1 MRRLLRTTAAAALF
15 LPSLLSAQRAAPPVT
30 SARESPWVRSTL
42 ASMTLR
48 QKVGQ
53 MVWPSVFGDYASS
66 GDSAWTRLRT
76 WIVDDQVGGFTMSIG
91 SPMEIAAKLNAMQR
105 MARVP
110 LLVGADLE
118 AGAGFRASGGY
129 FLPNAIDLG
138 GATLFPPLMALGATR
153 DTSLAYAYGRATAVE
168 GRALGMH
175 IVYGPVLDVNNN
187 AANPVIN
194 VRSFG
199 EDPMWVSR
207 LGAAFVRGVQDNGMI
222 ATGKHFPGHGDT
234 DVNSHLAL
242 PVVTASRARLDS
254 VELPPFRASIAAGVG
269 AIMTFHGSMPA
280 LDSTGVPGT
289 LSPAVLTGLLRKEM
303 GFGGLI
309 ISDAMDMRGVLDRY
323 GAVEAAKLAVLA
335 GADVL
340 IQPEN
345 VAQTIDAVVAGVKEG
360 RISQARIDAAV
371 QRILAAKAR
380 LGLPRG
386 AQVDLASVRALVG
399 DTTNRRLSER
409 IAARALT
416 LVRDSAQLLPLA
428 TSAPMASRRILHVV
442 VARSTNLG
450 AGTTFAAALGRTA
463 GRVRTVVL
471 HPDDPF
477 VDPARLL
484 PLVDSSDVVLMGS
497 YLAQQWD
504 QASAGVPDG
513 LGALVNAIQAKG
525 KPLIVIG
532 FGNPYLGSQ
541 LPQVGS
547 YLIAWNG
554 SRASQLAA
562 ARAVLGQQVF
572 NRYIPITMSKSG
584 GSPASGTPLRTPA
597 ATPR

>member
-1 MRRLLRTTAAAALF
+1 MSHRLRTASFALL
-15 LPSLLSAQRAAPPVT
+15 LPCLAGAQRVT
-30 SARESPWVRSTL
+30 ARDSLWVRKTM
-42 ASMTLR
+42 ASLSLR
-48 QKVGQ
+48 QKVAQ
-53 MVWPSVFGDYASS
+53 MVWPSVFADYVSTS
-66 GDSAWTRLRT
+66 DSAWMKVRG
-76 WIVDDQVGGFTMSIG
+76 WIADDQVGGFTMSIG
-91 SPMEIAAKLNAMQR
+91 SPMEMAAKLNAMQR

-118 AGAGFRASGGY
+118 AGAGFRASGGF

-153 DTSLAYAYGRATAVE
+153 DTVLAYQYGRATAVE
-168 GRALGMH
+168 GRALGIH

-187 AANPVIN
+187 PANPVIN

-207 LGAAFVRGVQDNGMI
+207 LGAAFVRGVQENGMI

-280 LDSTGVPGT
+280 LDSSGAPGT
-289 LSPAVLTGLLRKEM
+289 LSVAVLTGLLRKEL
-303 GFGGLI
+303 GFHGLI

-323 GAVEAAKLAVLA
+323 GAVEAAKLAVVA
-335 GADVL
+335 GADIL

-345 VAQTIDAVVAGVKEG
+345 VPQTIDAVVAGVTEG
-360 RISQARIDAAV
+360 RISKARIDSAV
-371 QRILAAKAR
+371 RRILLAKAG
-380 LGLPRG
+380 LGLQRN
-386 AQVDLASVRALVG
+386 AQVDLTRLRAVVG
-399 DTTNRRLSER
+399 DSANRRLSER
-409 IAARALT
+409 VAARSVT
-416 LVRDSAQLLPLA
+416 LVRDSAHILPLTA
-428 TSAPMASRRILHVV
+428 AGAASRRILNVV

-450 AGTTFAAALGRTA
+450 AGTTFSAAMGRAA

-477 VDPARLL
+477 VDQARIL
-484 PLVDSSDVVLMGS
+484 PLLDSTDVVILGS
-497 YLAQQWD
+497 YMAQQYD
-504 QASAGVPDG
+504 QATAGMPDG
-513 LGALVNAIQAKG
+513 LGALVNAIQRSG
-525 KPLIVIG
+525 KPLVVIG
-532 FGNPYLGSQ
+532 FGNPYLGGQ

-562 ARAVLGQQVF
+562 ARVVLGLQPP
-572 NRYIPITMSKSG
+572 NRYIPIRMSISVPVP
-584 GSPASGTPLRTPA
+584 SNGTTLRTPA

>member
-1 MRRLLRTTAAAALF
+1 MRHRLRSAALALL
-15 LPSLLSAQRAAPPVT
+15 LPCLAGAQHPTARDSA
-30 SARESPWVRSTL
+30 WVRRTM
-42 ASMTLR
+42 ASLSLR

-53 MVWPSVFGDYASS
+53 MVWPSVFADYVSTS
-66 GDSAWTRLRT
+66 DSAWKKVRG
-76 WIVDDQVGGFTMSIG
+76 WIADDQVGGFTMSIG
-91 SPMEIAAKLNAMQR
+91 SPMEMAAKLNAMQR

-118 AGAGFRASGGY
+118 AGAGFRASGGF

-153 DTSLAYAYGRATAVE
+153 DTALAYEYGRATAVE
-168 GRALGMH
+168 GRALGIH

-187 AANPVIN
+187 PANPVIN

-199 EDPMWVSR
+199 EDPAWVSR
-207 LGAAFVRGVQDNGMI
+207 LGAAFVRGVQENGMI

-280 LDSTGVPGT
+280 LDPSGAPGT
-289 LSPAVLTGLLRKEM
+289 LSVAVLTGLLRKEL
-303 GFGGLI
+303 GFHGLI

-335 GADVL
+335 GADIL
-340 IQPEN
+340 IQPES
-345 VAQTIDAVVAGVKEG
+345 VPQTIDAVLAGVTEG
-360 RISQARIDAAV
+360 RIPKARIDSAV
-371 QRILAAKAR
+371 RRILMAKAG
-380 LGLPRG
+380 LGLQRN
-386 AQVDLASVRALVG
+386 AQVDLTHLRDVVG
-399 DTTNRRLSER
+399 DSANRRLSER
-409 IAARALT
+409 VAARSVT
-416 LVRDSAQLLPLA
+416 LVRDSAQILPLTA
-428 TSAPMASRRILHVV
+428 AGAPSRRILHVV

-450 AGTTFAAALGRTA
+450 AGTVFTAALGRAA

-471 HPDDPF
+471 HPDDP
-477 VDPARLL
+477 
-484 PLVDSSDVVLMGS
+484 LVDQARILPMLDSTDMVILGS
-497 YLAQQWD
+497 YMAQQYD
-504 QASAGVPDG
+504 QATAGTPDG
-513 LGALVNAIQAKG
+513 LGALVNAIQRTG
-525 KPLIVIG
+525 KSLVVIG
-532 FGNPYLGSQ
+532 FGNPYLGGQ
-541 LPQVGS
+541 LSQVGS

-562 ARAVLGQQVF
+562 ARVVLGLQPP
-572 NRYIPITMSKSG
+572 NRYIPIRMSISV
-584 GSPASGTPLRTPA
+584 PVPPSGTTHRTPA

>member
-1 MRRLLRTTAAAALF
+1 MRTFLRIAAAAALM
-15 LPSLLSAQRAAPPVT
+15 LPGQLAAQRA
-30 SARESPWVRSTL
+30 SARDSTWVRTTL

-48 QKVGQ
+48 QKVAQ
-53 MVWPSVFGDYASS
+53 MVWPSVFADYVSS
-66 GDSAWTRLRT
+66 TDSAWKQLRT
-76 WIVDDQVGGFTMSIG
+76 WVADDQVGGFTMSIG
-91 SPMEIAAKLNAMQR
+91 SPMEMAAKLNAMQQL
-105 MARVP
+105 ARVP

-118 AGAGFRASGGY
+118 AGAGFRASGGF

-153 DTSLAYAYGRATAVE
+153 DTALAYAYGKATAVE
-168 GRALGMH
+168 GRALGIH

-187 AANPVIN
+187 AGNPVIN

-199 EDPMWVSR
+199 EDPAWVSR
-207 LGAAFVRGVQDNGMI
+207 LGASFVRGVQDNGMI

-289 LSPAVLTGLLRKEM
+289 LSAAVLTGLLRNEM

-323 GAVEAAKLAVLA
+323 GAAEAAKLAVLA

-345 VAQTIDAVVAGVKEG
+345 VAQTIDAVVAGVTEG
-360 RISQARIDAAV
+360 RIPKQRVESAV
-371 QRILAAKAR
+371 RRILLAKAS
-380 LGLPRG
+380 LGLHRRS
-386 AQVDLASVRALVG
+386 QVDLATVRRVVG
-399 DTTNRRLSER
+399 DSANRRLSER
-409 IAARALT
+409 IAARAIT
-416 LVRDSAQLLPLA
+416 LVRDTPQLLPLA
-428 TSAPMASRRILHVV
+428 AGAGLPRRILHVV

-450 AGTTFAAALGRTA
+450 AGLTFAAALGKNA
-463 GRVRTVVL
+463 GRVRTIVV

-477 VDPARLL
+477 VDPARIL
-484 PLVDSSDVVLMGS
+484 PVVDSSDVVLMGS

-513 LGALVNAIQAKG
+513 LGALVNAIQQRG

-562 ARAVLGQQVF
+562 ARAILGLQPF
-572 NRYIPITMSKSG
+572 NRYIPISMSTAG
-584 GSPASGTPLRTPA
+584 QR
-597 ATPR
+597 R

>member
-1 MRRLLRTTAAAALF
+1 MRRFIRTAAALALL
-15 LPSLLSAQRAAPPVT
+15 LPDLLTAQRAG
-30 SARESPWVRSTL
+30 ARDSVWVRTTL

-53 MVWPSVFGDYASS
+53 MVWPSVFADYVSS
-66 GDSAWTRLRT
+66 SDSAWKKLQT

-91 SPMEIAAKLNAMQR
+91 SPMEMAAKLNAMQR
-105 MARVP
+105 LSRVP
-110 LLVGADLE
+110 LLIGADLE

-153 DTSLAYAYGRATAVE
+153 DTGLAYAYGKATAVE
-168 GRALGMH
+168 GRALGIH

-187 AANPVIN
+187 AGNPVIN

-199 EDPMWVSR
+199 EDPAWVSR
-207 LGAAFVRGVQDNGMI
+207 LGASFIRGVQDHGMI

-242 PVVTASRARLDS
+242 PTVTASRARLDS
-254 VELPPFRASIAAGVG
+254 VELPPFRAGIAAGVG

-289 LSPAVLTGLLRKEM
+289 LSPAVLSGLLRKEM

-309 ISDAMDMRGVLDRY
+309 ISDAMDMRGVLDQY

-340 IQPEN
+340 IQPLSVPE
-345 VAQTIDAVVAGVKEG
+345 TIDAVVAGVNEG
-360 RISQARIDAAV
+360 RISRARIDDAV
-371 QRILAAKAR
+371 RRILAAKAR
-380 LGLPRG
+380 LGLQRQ
-386 AQVDLASVRALVG
+386 AQVDLASVRRVVG

-409 IAARALT
+409 IAAQSVT
-416 LVRDSAQLLPLA
+416 LVRDTPQLLPLSTAGAMA
-428 TSAPMASRRILHVV
+428 TKRILHVV

-450 AGTTFAAALGRTA
+450 AGSTFAAALGRSA
-463 GRVRTVVL
+463 GRVRTIVL

-477 VDPARLL
+477 VDPARIL
-484 PLVDSSDVVLMGS
+484 PVVDSSDVVIMGS

-513 LGALVNAIQAKG
+513 LGALVTAIQQRS
-525 KPLIVIG
+525 KPLIVVG
-532 FGNPYLGSQ
+532 FGNPYLGRQ

-554 SRASQLAA
+554 SRSSQLAA
-562 ARAVLGQQVF
+562 ARAILGQQAF
-572 NRYIPITMSKSG
+572 NRYIPITMSTSG
-584 GSPASGTPLRTPA
+584 QTPDRGTSPRTPA

>member
-1 MRRLLRTTAAAALF
+1 MRTLLRIAAAATLF
-15 LPSLLSAQRAAPPVT
+15 LPGALAAQRASVRD
-30 SARESPWVRSTL
+30 SAWVRTTL

-48 QKVGQ
+48 QKVAQ
-53 MVWPSVFGDYASS
+53 MVWPSVFADYVSS
-66 GDSAWTRLRT
+66 TDSAWKQLRT
-76 WIVDDQVGGFTMSIG
+76 WIADDQVGGFTMSIG
-91 SPMEIAAKLNAMQR
+91 SPMEMAAKLNAMQQL
-105 MARVP
+105 ARVP

-118 AGAGFRASGGY
+118 AGAGFRASGGF

-153 DTSLAYAYGRATAVE
+153 DTALAYAYGKATAVE
-168 GRALGMH
+168 GRALGIH

-187 AANPVIN
+187 PGNPVIN

-199 EDPMWVSR
+199 EDPAWVSR
-207 LGAAFVRGVQDNGMI
+207 LGASFIRGVQDNGMI

-289 LSPAVLTGLLRKEM
+289 LSAAVLTGLLREEM

-323 GAVEAAKLAVLA
+323 GAAEAAKLAVLA
-335 GADVL
+335 GADIL

-345 VAQTIDAVVAGVKEG
+345 VAQTIDAVVTGVTEG
-360 RISQARIDAAV
+360 RIPK
-371 QRILAAKAR
+371 QRIELAVRRILLSKAG
-380 LGLPRG
+380 LGLHRRS
-386 AQVDLASVRALVG
+386 QVDLTTVRRVVG
-399 DTTNRRLSER
+399 DSANRRLSER
-409 IAARALT
+409 IAARAIT
-416 LVRDSAQLLPLA
+416 LVRDTPQLLPLA
-428 TSAPMASRRILHVV
+428 AAGSGVPRRILHVV

-450 AGTTFAAALGRTA
+450 AGSTFATALGKTA
-463 GRVRTVVL
+463 GRVRTIVV

-477 VDPARLL
+477 VDPARIL

-513 LGALVNAIQAKG
+513 LGALVNAIQQRG

-541 LPQVGS
+541 LSQVGS

-562 ARAVLGQQVF
+562 ARVVLGQQPF
-572 NRYIPITMSKSG
+572 NRYIPISMSTAG
-584 GSPASGTPLRTPA
+584 QR
-597 ATPR
+597 R

>member
-15 LPSLLSAQRAAPPVT
+15 LPSLLSAQRAAPPVS

-66 GDSAWTRLRT
+66 GDSAWTRLRS

-153 DTSLAYAYGRATAVE
+153 DTALAYAYGRATAVE
-168 GRALGMH
+168 GRALGIH

-335 GADVL
+335 GADIL

-345 VAQTIDAVVAGVKEG
+345 VAQTIDAVVAGVTEG

-371 QRILAAKAR
+371 MRILAAKAR

-428 TSAPMASRRILHVV
+428 TTAPMASRRILHIV

-450 AGTTFAAALGRTA
+450 AGTTFASALGRTA

>member
-1 MRRLLRTTAAAALF
+1 MRLRLRTAALTLL
-15 LPSLLSAQRAAPPVT
+15 LPCYVGAQRVT
-30 SARESPWVRSTL
+30 ARDSAWVRRTM
-42 ASMTLR
+42 ASLTLR

-53 MVWPSVFGDYASS
+53 MVWPSVFADYVSTS
-66 GDSAWTRLRT
+66 DSAWMRVHD
-76 WIVDDQVGGFTMSIG
+76 WIVKDQVGGFTMSVG
-91 SPMEIAAKLNAMQR
+91 SPIEMAAKLNAMQR
-105 MARVP
+105 LARVP

-118 AGAGFRASGGY
+118 AGAGFRASGGF

-138 GATLFPPLMALGATR
+138 GATVFPPLMALGATR
-153 DTSLAYAYGRATAVE
+153 DTALAYAYGRATAIE
-168 GRALGMH
+168 GRALGIH

-187 AANPVIN
+187 PANPVIN

-199 EDPMWVSR
+199 EDPAWVSR
-207 LGAAFVRGVQDNGMI
+207 LGAAFVRGVQENGMI

-269 AIMTFHGSMPA
+269 AMMTFHGSMPA
-280 LDSTGVPGT
+280 LDTSGAPGT
-289 LSPAVLTGLLRKEM
+289 LSVAVLTGLLRKEM
-303 GFGGLI
+303 GFRGLI

-335 GADVL
+335 GADIL

-345 VAQTIDAVVAGVKEG
+345 VPETIDAVVAGVSEG
-360 RISQARIDAAV
+360 RIPRARIDAAV
-371 QRILAAKAR
+371 RRILLAKAG
-380 LGLPRG
+380 LGLQRR
-386 AQVDLASVRALVG
+386 AQVDLAHVRVVVG
-399 DTTNRRLSER
+399 DSANRRLSER
-409 IAARALT
+409 VAARSVT
-416 LVRDSAQLLPLA
+416 LVRDSARLLPLA
-428 TSAPMASRRILHVV
+428 ASTSPMRRVLNLV

-450 AGTTFAAALGRTA
+450 AGTSFTAALGRGA

-477 VDPARLL
+477 VDPARIL
-484 PLVDSSDVVLMGS
+484 PLLDSTDVVILGS
-497 YLAQQWD
+497 YMAQQYD
-504 QASAGVPDG
+504 QATAGTPDG
-513 LGALVNAIQAKG
+513 LGALVNAIQRSG
-525 KPLIVIG
+525 KSLIVIG
-532 FGNPYLGSQ
+532 FGNPYLGGQ

-562 ARAVLGQQVF
+562 ARVVLGLQPP
-572 NRYIPITMSKSG
+572 NRYIPIRMSISAPVP
-584 GSPASGTPLRTPA
+584 STGTTLRTPA
-597 ATPR
+597 AIPR

>member
-1 MRRLLRTTAAAALF
+1 MTPRLLRTIALSIVF
-15 LPSLLSAQRAAPPVT
+15 PGLLAAQRVT
-30 SARESPWVRSTL
+30 ARDSAWVRSTL
-42 ASMTLR
+42 ARLTLR

-53 MVWPSVFGDYASS
+53 MVWPSVFADYTATS
-66 GDSAWTRLRT
+66 DSAWSRIGA
-76 WIVDDQVGGFTMSIG
+76 WIRSDQVGGFTMSIG
-91 SPMEIAAKLNAMQR
+91 SPMEMAVKLNAMQQ

-110 LLVGADLE
+110 LLIGADLE

-153 DTSLAYAYGRATAVE
+153 DTALAYAYGKATAVE
-168 GRALGMH
+168 GRALGIH

-199 EDPMWVSR
+199 EDPAWVSR
-207 LGAAFVRGVQDNGMI
+207 LGAAFIRGVQENGMI

-254 VELPPFRASIAAGVG
+254 VELPPFRAAIAAGVG

-280 LDSTGVPGT
+280 LDSTGTPGT
-289 LSPAVLTGLLRKEM
+289 LSVAVLSGLLRQNM
-303 GFGGLI
+303 RFQGLI
-309 ISDAMDMRGVLDRY
+309 ISDAMDMRGVLDRF
-323 GAVEAAKLAVLA
+323 GAVEAAKLAVIA
-335 GADVL
+335 GADIL

-345 VAQTIDAVVAGVKEG
+345 VAQTIDAVVAGVAEG
-360 RISQARIDAAV
+360 RIPVSRIDASV
-371 QRILAAKAR
+371 RRILLTKSH
-380 LGLPRG
+380 LGLQRT
-386 AQVDLASVRALVG
+386 AQVDLARVRRVVG
-399 DTTNRRLSER
+399 DSANRWLSER
-409 IAARALT
+409 VAARAIT
-416 LVRDSAQLLPLA
+416 LVRDSLTLLPLLRG
-428 TSAPMASRRILHVV
+428 TPTPDRRILHIV

-450 AGTTFAAALGRTA
+450 AGTTFAAALGRSA

-477 VDPARLL
+477 VDAARML
-484 PLVDSSDVVLMGS
+484 PGVDSSDVVVLAS
-497 YLAQQWD
+497 YMAQQWD
-504 QASAGVPDG
+504 QASAAAPDG
-513 LGALVNAIQAKG
+513 LGAFVNAIQSSG

-532 FGNPYLGSQ
+532 FGNPYLGAQ

-554 SRASQLAA
+554 SRASQRAA
-562 ARAVLGQQVF
+562 AQAVLGLQPF
-572 NRYIPITMSKSG
+572 NRYIPITMSITGATSRT
-584 GSPASGTPLRTPA
+584 GSNKAPA
-597 ATPR
+597 AIPR

>member
-1 MRRLLRTTAAAALF
+1 MRHRLRSAALALL
-15 LPSLLSAQRAAPPVT
+15 LPCLAGAQHPTARDSA
-30 SARESPWVRSTL
+30 WVRRTM
-42 ASMTLR
+42 ASLSLR

-53 MVWPSVFGDYASS
+53 MVWPSVFADYVSTS
-66 GDSAWTRLRT
+66 DSAWKKVRG
-76 WIVDDQVGGFTMSIG
+76 WIADDQVGGFTMSIG
-91 SPMEIAAKLNAMQR
+91 SPMEMAAKLNAMQR

-118 AGAGFRASGGY
+118 AGAGFRASGGF

-153 DTSLAYAYGRATAVE
+153 DTALAYEYGRATAVE
-168 GRALGMH
+168 GRALGIH

-187 AANPVIN
+187 PANPVIN

-199 EDPMWVSR
+199 EDPAWVSR
-207 LGAAFVRGVQDNGMI
+207 LGAAFVRGVQENGMI

-280 LDSTGVPGT
+280 LDPSGAPGT
-289 LSPAVLTGLLRKEM
+289 LSVAVLTGLLRKEL
-303 GFGGLI
+303 GFHGLI

-335 GADVL
+335 GADIL
-340 IQPEN
+340 IQPES
-345 VAQTIDAVVAGVKEG
+345 VPQTIDAVLAGVTEG
-360 RISQARIDAAV
+360 RIPKARIDSAV
-371 QRILAAKAR
+371 RRILLAKAG
-380 LGLPRG
+380 LGLQRN
-386 AQVDLASVRALVG
+386 AQADLTHLRDVVG
-399 DTTNRRLSER
+399 DSANRRLSER
-409 IAARALT
+409 VAARSVT
-416 LVRDSAQLLPLA
+416 LVRDSAQILPLTA
-428 TSAPMASRRILHVV
+428 AGAPSRRILHVV

-450 AGTTFAAALGRTA
+450 AGTVFTAALGRAA

-471 HPDDPF
+471 HPDDP
-477 VDPARLL
+477 
-484 PLVDSSDVVLMGS
+484 LVDQARILPMLDSTDVVILGS
-497 YLAQQWD
+497 YMAQQYD
-504 QASAGVPDG
+504 QATAGTPDG
-513 LGALVNAIQAKG
+513 LGALVNAMQRTG
-525 KPLIVIG
+525 KSLVVIG
-532 FGNPYLGSQ
+532 FGNPYLGGQ
-541 LPQVGS
+541 LSQVGS

-562 ARAVLGQQVF
+562 ARVVLGLQPP
-572 NRYIPITMSKSG
+572 NRYIPIRMSISV
-584 GSPASGTPLRTPA
+584 PVPPSGTTHRTPA

>member
-1 MRRLLRTTAAAALF
+1 MRLRRCTAALAVALVFPALLTAQHPRAADARWVKAALAGM
-15 LPSLLSAQRAAPPVT
+15 S
-30 SARESPWVRSTL
+30 
-42 ASMTLR
+42 LR

-53 MVWPSVFGDYASS
+53 MVWPSVYADYASTS
-66 GDSAWTRLRT
+66 DSAWFRLRS
-76 WIVDDQVGGFTMSIG
+76 WIETDQVGGFTMSIG
-91 SPMEIAAKLNAMQR
+91 SPMEMAAKLNAMQR

-118 AGAGFRASGGY
+118 AGAGFRASGGF

-138 GATLFPPLMALGATR
+138 GATLFPPLMALGAAR
-153 DTSLAYAYGRATAVE
+153 DTALAYAYGRATAVE
-168 GRALGMH
+168 GRALGIH

-199 EDPMWVSR
+199 EDPAWVAR
-207 LGAAFVRGVQDNGMI
+207 LGASFVRGVQDNGMI

-234 DVNSHLAL
+234 DINSHLAL

-280 LDSTGVPGT
+280 LDSTGAPGT
-289 LSPAVLTGLLRKEM
+289 LSPAVLTGLLRREM

-340 IQPEN
+340 IQPES
-345 VAQTIDAVVAGVKEG
+345 VPGTIDAIVAGVMEG
-360 RISQARIDAAV
+360 RITAARIDASV
-371 QRILAAKAR
+371 RRILEAKGR
-380 LGLPRG
+380 LGLATG
-386 AQVDLASVRALVG
+386 TQVDLARLRAVVG
-399 DTTNRRLSER
+399 DSATRRLAER
-409 IAARALT
+409 VAARSVT
-416 LVRDSAQLLPLA
+416 LVRDTPSLLPLVASASA
-428 TSAPMASRRILHVV
+428 TPRRILHLVV
-442 VARSTNLG
+442 SRSTNLG

-463 GRVRTVVL
+463 GRVQTVVL

-477 VDPARLL
+477 VDPARIL
-484 PLVDSSDVVLMGS
+484 PFVDSSDVVLMAS

-513 LGALVNAIQAKG
+513 LGALVTAIQRRE
-525 KPLIVIG
+525 KPLIVLG

-541 LPQVGS
+541 LPQIGTYVV
-547 YLIAWNG
+547 AWNG

-562 ARAVLGQQVF
+562 ARAVLGQQQF
-572 NRYIPITMSKSG
+572 NRYIPIAMSISG
-584 GSPASGTPLRTPA
+584 TSPGTEPKKPSPAA
-597 ATPR
+597 VPR

>member
-1 MRRLLRTTAAAALF
+1 MRRALRTAALTLVLPGLLTAQRTTARDSAWVRRTLAAL
-15 LPSLLSAQRAAPPVT
+15 
-30 SARESPWVRSTL
+30 
-42 ASMTLR
+42 TLR

-53 MVWPSVFGDYASS
+53 MVWPSVFGDYVATT
-66 GDSAWTRLRT
+66 DAAWDRVRT
-76 WIVDDQVGGFTMSIG
+76 WIATDQVGGFTMSIG
-91 SPMEIAAKLNAMQR
+91 SPIEMAAKLNAMQQL
-105 MARVP
+105 AKVP

-118 AGAGFRASGGY
+118 AGAGFRASGGF

-153 DTSLAYAYGRATAVE
+153 DTALAYEYGKATAVE
-168 GRALGMH
+168 GRALGIH

-187 AANPVIN
+187 PANPVIN

-199 EDPMWVSR
+199 EDPAWVSK
-207 LGAAFVRGVQDNGMI
+207 LGAAFVRGVQEHGMI

-280 LDSTGVPGT
+280 LDSTGAPGT
-289 LSPAVLTGLLRKEM
+289 LSVAVLTGLLRQEM
-303 GFGGLI
+303 GFRGLI

-335 GADVL
+335 GADIL

-345 VAQTIDAVVAGVKEG
+345 VAQTIDAVVAGVTEG
-360 RISQARIDAAV
+360 RIPTARIEGAV
-371 QRILAAKAR
+371 RRILFAKAR
-380 LGLPRG
+380 LGLQRT
-386 AQVDLASVRALVG
+386 AQVDLARVRVVVG
-399 DTTNRRLSER
+399 DSANRRLSDR
-409 IAARALT
+409 IAAQSVT
-416 LVRDSAQLLPLA
+416 LVRDSAQRLPL
-428 TSAPMASRRILHVV
+428 TSAGAATRRILHLV

-450 AGTTFAAALGRTA
+450 AGTTFAKALGGGA

-477 VDPARLL
+477 VDQARIL
-484 PLVDSSDVVLMGS
+484 PLVDSSDVVVMGS
-497 YLAQQWD
+497 YMAQQWD
-504 QASAGVPDG
+504 QASAGAPDG
-513 LGALVNAIQAKG
+513 LGALVTAIQRRAT
-525 KPLIVIG
+525 PLIVIG
-532 FGNPYLGSQ
+532 FGNPYLGAQ

-562 ARAVLGQQVF
+562 ARVVLGLQVP
-572 NRYIPITMSKSG
+572 NRYIPIRMSISG
-584 GSPASGTPLRTPA
+584 PVPPSGTSFRTPA
-597 ATPR
+597 AIPR

>member
-1 MRRLLRTTAAAALF
+1 MRHRLRSAALALL
-15 LPSLLSAQRAAPPVT
+15 LPCLAGAQHPTARDSA
-30 SARESPWVRSTL
+30 WVRRTM
-42 ASMTLR
+42 ASLSLR

-53 MVWPSVFGDYASS
+53 MVWPSVFADYVSTS
-66 GDSAWTRLRT
+66 DSAWKKVRG
-76 WIVDDQVGGFTMSIG
+76 WIADDQVGGFTMSIG
-91 SPMEIAAKLNAMQR
+91 SPMEMAAKLNAMQR

-118 AGAGFRASGGY
+118 AGAGFRASGGF

-153 DTSLAYAYGRATAVE
+153 DTALAYEYGRATAVE
-168 GRALGMH
+168 GRALGIH

-187 AANPVIN
+187 PANPVIN

-199 EDPMWVSR
+199 EDPAWVSR
-207 LGAAFVRGVQDNGMI
+207 LGAAFVRGVQENGMI

-280 LDSTGVPGT
+280 LDPSGAPGT
-289 LSPAVLTGLLRKEM
+289 LSVAVLTGLLRKEL
-303 GFGGLI
+303 GFHGLI

-335 GADVL
+335 GADIL
-340 IQPEN
+340 IQPES
-345 VAQTIDAVVAGVKEG
+345 VPQTIDAVLAGVTEG
-360 RISQARIDAAV
+360 RIPKARIDSAV
-371 QRILAAKAR
+371 RRILMAKAG
-380 LGLPRG
+380 LGLQRN
-386 AQVDLASVRALVG
+386 AQVDLTHLRDVVG
-399 DTTNRRLSER
+399 DSANRRLSER
-409 IAARALT
+409 VAARSVT
-416 LVRDSAQLLPLA
+416 LVRDSAQILPLTA
-428 TSAPMASRRILHVV
+428 AGAPSRRILHVV

-450 AGTTFAAALGRTA
+450 AGTVFTAALGRAA

-471 HPDDPF
+471 HPDDP
-477 VDPARLL
+477 
-484 PLVDSSDVVLMGS
+484 LVDQARILPMLDSTDVVILGS
-497 YLAQQWD
+497 YMAQQYD
-504 QASAGVPDG
+504 QATAGAPDG
-513 LGALVNAIQAKG
+513 LGALVNAIQRTG
-525 KPLIVIG
+525 KSLVVIG
-532 FGNPYLGSQ
+532 FGNPYLGGQ
-541 LPQVGS
+541 LSQVGS

-562 ARAVLGQQVF
+562 AGVVLGLQPP
-572 NRYIPITMSKSG
+572 NRYIPIRMSISV
-584 GSPASGTPLRTPA
+584 PVPPSGTTHRTPA

>member
-1 MRRLLRTTAAAALF
+1 MTRRILRTIALSVVF
-15 LPSLLSAQRAAPPVT
+15 PGLLVAQRVT
-30 SARESPWVRSTL
+30 ARDSAWVRTTL
-42 ASMTLR
+42 SRLTLR

-53 MVWPSVFGDYASS
+53 MVWPSVFADYTATS
-66 GDSAWTRLRT
+66 DSAWSRISG
-76 WIVDDQVGGFTMSIG
+76 WIQSDQVGGFTMSIG
-91 SPMEIAAKLNAMQR
+91 SPMEMAAKLNAMQT

-110 LLVGADLE
+110 LLIGADLE

-153 DTSLAYAYGRATAVE
+153 DTALAYAYGKATAVE
-168 GRALGMH
+168 GRALGIH

-199 EDPMWVSR
+199 EDPAWVSR
-207 LGAAFVRGVQDNGMI
+207 LGASFIRGVQENGMI

-254 VELPPFRASIAAGVG
+254 VELPPFRAAMAAGVG

-280 LDSTGVPGT
+280 LDSTGTPGT
-289 LSPAVLTGLLRKEM
+289 LSVAVLSGLLRGNM
-303 GFGGLI
+303 GFTGLI

-323 GAVEAAKLAVLA
+323 GAIEAAKLAVIA

-340 IQPEN
+340 IQPES
-345 VAQTIDAVVAGVKEG
+345 VPQTIDALVAGVAEG
-360 RISQARIDAAV
+360 RIPASRIDAAV
-371 QRILAAKAR
+371 RRILLAKAQ
-380 LGLPRG
+380 LGLQRR
-386 AQVDLASVRALVG
+386 AQVDLARVRSVVG
-399 DTTNRRLSER
+399 DSVNKRLSER
-409 IAARALT
+409 VASRSIT
-416 LVRDSAQLLPLA
+416 LVRDSLKLLPLLGA
-428 TSAPMASRRILHVV
+428 TATPDRRILHLVV
-442 VARSTNLG
+442 SRSTNLG

-477 VDPARLL
+477 VDAARIL
-484 PLVDSSDVVLMGS
+484 PIIDSSDVVVLAS
-497 YLAQQWD
+497 YMAQQWD
-504 QASAGVPDG
+504 QASAAAPDG
-513 LGALVNAIQAKG
+513 LGAFVNAIQGTG
-525 KPLIVIG
+525 KSLIVIG
-532 FGNPYLGSQ
+532 FGNPYLGAQ

-562 ARAVLGQQVF
+562 ARAVLGLQPF
-572 NRYIPITMSKSG
+572 NRYIPITMSVTGQAPGAGIRK
-584 GSPASGTPLRTPA
+584 SPAA
-597 ATPR
+597 IPR

>member
-1 MRRLLRTTAAAALF
+1 MRSLNRTLAAFALCLPGLLM
-15 LPSLLSAQRAAPPVT
+15 AQRSGT
-30 SARESPWVRSTL
+30 RDSAWVRSTL
-42 ASMTLR
+42 ANMTLR

-53 MVWPSVFGDYASS
+53 MVWPSVFADYVSTT
-66 GDSAWTRLRT
+66 DSAWTRLT
-76 WIVDDQVGGFTMSIG
+76 GWIATEQVGGFTMSIG
-91 SPMEIAAKLNAMQR
+91 SPMEMGAKLNAMQQ

-110 LLVGADLE
+110 LLIGADLE
-118 AGAGFRASGGY
+118 AGAGFRASGGF

-153 DTSLAYAYGRATAVE
+153 DTALAYAYGKATAVE
-168 GRALGMH
+168 GRALGIH

-199 EDPMWVSR
+199 EDPAWVGR
-207 LGAAFVRGVQDNGMI
+207 LGAAFVRGVQQNGMI

-280 LDSTGVPGT
+280 LDSSGMPGT
-289 LSPAVLTGLLRKEM
+289 LSPAVLTGLLRKDM

-335 GADVL
+335 GADIL
-340 IQPEN
+340 IQPES
-345 VAQTIDAVVAGVKEG
+345 VTQTIDAVVAGVTEG
-360 RISQARIDAAV
+360 RIPRARIDSAV
-371 QRILAAKAR
+371 RRILFAKAG
-380 LGLPRG
+380 LGLQRQ
-386 AQVDLASVRALVG
+386 ALVDLRALRRAVG
-399 DTTNRRLSER
+399 DSANRRLSER
-409 IAARALT
+409 IAARSVT
-416 LVRDSAQLLPLA
+416 LVRDMPQLLPLPGG
-428 TSAPMASRRILHVV
+428 TTRRILHVV

-477 VDPARLL
+477 VDPARIL
-484 PLVDSSDVVLMGS
+484 PHVDSSDVVVMGS

-513 LGALVNAIQAKG
+513 LGAVVTAIQQRG

-562 ARAVLGQQVF
+562 ARAMLGQQPF
-572 NRYIPITMSKSG
+572 NRYIPITMSISG
-584 GSPASGTPLRTPA
+584 RGPATGIPSRTPA

>member
-1 MRRLLRTTAAAALF
+1 MRHHLRTAAVALL
-15 LPSLLSAQRAAPPVT
+15 LPSLAGAQRATARD
-30 SARESPWVRSTL
+30 SAWVRTTL
-42 ASMTLR
+42 TSLTLR
-48 QKVGQ
+48 EKVGQ
-53 MVWPSVFGDYASS
+53 MVWPSVFGDYVSS
-66 GDSAWTRLRT
+66 RDTAWMKLRN
-76 WIVDDQVGGFTMSIG
+76 WIVTDRVGGFTMSIG

-105 MARVP
+105 LARVP
-110 LLVGADLE
+110 LLIGADLE

-138 GATLFPPLMALGATR
+138 GATVFPPLMALGATR
-153 DTSLAYAYGRATAVE
+153 DTALAYEYGRATAVE
-168 GRALGMH
+168 GRALGIH

-187 AANPVIN
+187 PANPVIN

-199 EDPMWVSR
+199 EDPAWVSR

-280 LDSTGVPGT
+280 LDSSGAPGT
-289 LSPAVLTGLLRKEM
+289 LSVAVLTGLLRTEM
-303 GFGGLI
+303 GFRGLI

-335 GADVL
+335 GADIL

-345 VAQTIDAVVAGVKEG
+345 VTQTIDAVVAGVAEG
-360 RISQARIDAAV
+360 RIPRQRIDAAV
-371 QRILAAKAR
+371 RRILLAKAG
-380 LGLPRG
+380 LGLQRN
-386 AQVDLASVRALVG
+386 AQVDLARVREVVG
-399 DTTNRRLSER
+399 DSANRRLSER
-409 IAARALT
+409 VSARSVT
-416 LVRDSAQLLPLA
+416 LVRDSAQRLPLA
-428 TSAPMASRRILHVV
+428 AGGAPTRRVLNLI

-450 AGTTFAAALGRTA
+450 AGTTFTVALGRAA
-463 GRVRTVVL
+463 GRVRTAVL
-471 HPDDPF
+471 HSDDPF
-477 VDPARLL
+477 VDPARIL
-484 PLVDSSDVVLMGS
+484 PLLDSIDVVILSS
-497 YLAQQWD
+497 YMAQQYD
-504 QASAGVPDG
+504 QATAGSPDG
-513 LGALVNAIQAKG
+513 LGALVNAIQRSG

-532 FGNPYLGSQ
+532 FGNPYLGGQ

-554 SRASQLAA
+554 SRAAQLAA
-562 ARAVLGQQVF
+562 ARVVLGLQPP
-572 NRYIPITMSKSG
+572 NRYIPIRMSISVPVP
-584 GSPASGTPLRTPA
+584 STGTTLRIPA
-597 ATPR
+597 AIPR